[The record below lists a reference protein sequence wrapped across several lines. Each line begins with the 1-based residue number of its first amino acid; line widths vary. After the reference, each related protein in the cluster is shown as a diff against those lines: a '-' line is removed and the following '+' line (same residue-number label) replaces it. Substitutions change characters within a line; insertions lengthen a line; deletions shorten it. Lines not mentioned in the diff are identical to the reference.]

1 MPPFYALS
9 RWDRWAVIVI
19 LGGLLTS
26 QAFANNQLSPAA
38 IANTPITSR
47 CAPNFTLVRDAG
59 PNAVAQ
65 SLAPAEEAYI
75 SARTSSVLPSAWKA
89 YLANVQASSPS
100 ELPAYVSSI
109 LDGSLT
115 SSSPSAASFPRLG
128 IASSGGG
135 YRAAIFGAGILNAID
150 GRNASSRGVGTG
162 GLLQAS
168 TYHSGL
174 SGGSWLVGSLSRA
187 NFPAIQNLIFG
198 SRGGIFEGGDDG
210 TGGSSGG
217 GGEGGGEG
225 SGSGGGG
232 GQINGEDDGGGGAP
246 PVDPNP
252 PGSGEGG
259 PNLPPNPNPP
269 DPPDR
274 FFGGWNANFDLFAP
288 NHNAPLDSLFTGSL
302 LSEISGKFAAGFPV
316 TFNDVYS
323 RALSRHFVNG
333 TNGTT
338 ANSFLSNTSTHGAG
352 FLFSDIVNTPTFVKH
367 QQPFPIVLGNS
378 ISRGQDPNIVYEFT
392 PYEMGSFEPTL
403 SAFVP
408 TRFLGSR
415 NSSVCVTNYDQAA
428 FVLGTSSDLF
438 SQFNTSVPALFNST
452 VGPLFAALNQT
463 FPQPL
468 STVELDAAY
477 YPNPFFGLKSDTF
490 LDSDESFIRMANGG
504 VNGEVVPLQ
513 PLLVKARGVDVILAI
528 DASNGNGG
536 LATGSAL
543 IAAQNRAAAFPSSY
557 SFPPVPTTT
566 ETFLT
571 QGLVNRPTFFGCD
584 SAHTINSTTTDPN
597 TPPLIIYI
605 ANGGPPPGEPALT
618 NTSNLQLQYESEQIQ
633 GILNQVFTIGTQGIP
648 PSLSSSTNST
658 KRHNNHPMGDK
669 DPEWAACLACAIV
682 DRARARS
689 GVQRSGVCVRCLERY
704 CWNGSEVGGGG
715 SGSGSGS
722 GSGTGVPGSGGGGS
736 GSGTGTNGTGTG
748 SGSGIGAA
756 TSSAINIGVVGGG
769 NEMMALLT
777 AVMGL
782 MVFML

>member
-1 MPPFYALS
+1 MAPFYAAS
-9 RWDRWAVIVI
+9 RWAFIF
-19 LGGLLTS
+19 LGGCLLNA
-26 QAFANNQLSPAA
+26 QASARNGLSPAA

-47 CAPNFTLVRDAG
+47 CAPHFTLVRDAG
-59 PNAVAQ
+59 SNAVAQ

-115 SSSPSAASFPRLG
+115 SSSPSSASLPRLG

-135 YRAAIFGAGILNAID
+135 YRAAIFSAGILNAID

-174 SGGSWLVGSLSRA
+174 SGGSWLVGSLSQA
-187 NFPAIQNLIFG
+187 NFPPIRNLIFG
-198 SRGGIFEGGDDG
+198 SRGG
-210 TGGSSGG
+210 
-217 GGEGGGEG
+217 
-225 SGSGGGG
+225 
-232 GQINGEDDGGGGAP
+232 NVEDETDPTP
-246 PVDPNP
+246 PEPEPNP
-252 PGSGEGG
+252 PE
-259 PNLPPNPNPP
+259 PEPNPP
-269 DPPDR
+269 DPEPNPPPSPPDPEGGLR
-274 FFGGWNANFDLFAP
+274 QFGGWNANFNLFAP
-288 NHNAPLDSLFTGSL
+288 SNNARLDSQFIGSL
-302 LSEISGKFAAGFPV
+302 FSEISGKFAAGFPV
-316 TFNDVYS
+316 TFNDLYS

-338 ANSFLSNTSTHGAG
+338 VNTFLSNTSTHGAG
-352 FLFSDIVNTPTFVKH
+352 ALFSDTVNVPTFAKH
-367 QQPFPIVLGNS
+367 QQPFPIVMASS
-378 ISRGQDPNIVYEFT
+378 ISRGQDQSIMYEFT
-392 PYEMGSFEPTL
+392 PYEMGSYEPTL

-408 TRFLGSR
+408 TKFLGSR
-415 NSSVCVTNYDQAA
+415 NSSVCITNYDQAA
-428 FVLGTSSDLF
+428 FVLGTSSELF
-438 SQFNTSVPALFNST
+438 SRFNTSVPALFNSS

-477 YPNPFFGLKSDTF
+477 YPNPFFGFKNNTF
-490 LDSDESFIRMANGG
+490 RDSDESFIRISNRGSD
-504 VNGEVVPLQ
+504 GEVIPLQ
-513 PLLVKARGVDVILAI
+513 PLLVKPRGVDVILAV

-536 LATGSAL
+536 FATGSAL
-543 IAAQNRAAAFPSSY
+543 IAAQNQARLFPSSY
-557 SFPPVPTTT
+557 SFPPIPSTT
-566 ETFLT
+566 EAFIA

-584 SAHTINSTTTDPN
+584 STHTINSTTTHTN

-618 NTSNLQLQYESEQIQ
+618 NTPNLQLQYEPEQIQ
-633 GILNQVFTIGTQGIP
+633 GMLDQVFTIATQGIS

-658 KRHNNHPMGDK
+658 KRHNNHPIGYK

-689 GVQRSGVCVRCLERY
+689 GVQRSGVCVGCMERY
-704 CWNGSEVGGGG
+704 CWNGSEVGGG

-722 GSGTGVPGSGGGGS
+722 GSGGGVPRGG
-736 GSGTGTNGTGTG
+736 
-748 SGSGIGAA
+748 
-756 TSSAINIGVVGGG
+756 
-769 NEMMALLT
+769 
-777 AVMGL
+777 
-782 MVFML
+782 